1 MRKPY
6 QEADIFALINK
17 YLGVHYVYQQNTKE
31 TNFQLDNFPA
41 IASDLI
47 SALPD
52 NWLAEF
58 QQAVIECDQI
68 LTLSLIDQI
77 RHLDE
82 SLGNCLTYL
91 AMNFEFEELENI
103 FIKSE

>member
-17 YLGVHYVYQQNTKE
+17 YLGVHYVYH
-31 TNFQLDNFPA
+31 FPA